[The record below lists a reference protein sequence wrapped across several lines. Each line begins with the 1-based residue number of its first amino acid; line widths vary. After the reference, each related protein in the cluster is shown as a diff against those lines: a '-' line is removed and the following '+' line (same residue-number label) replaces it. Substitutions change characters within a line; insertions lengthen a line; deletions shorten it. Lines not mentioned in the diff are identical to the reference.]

1 MHYLGAGHEL
11 LVCEFEFQDY
21 WHAESPAMPSGLTS
35 TPYNTLDSDPLDAA
49 SSLGSRSQPLNIA
62 LSTSDIFT
70 GDGRAMEV
78 LNVMSQIQRQLSV
91 ASSVHDLLEI
101 IVGVVHELTAFHCCM
116 IYQIRSI
123 LQWQG
128 CCRTRQPSCKQ

>member
-21 WHAESPAMPSGLTS
+21 WHAESPAMPGGLTS

-78 LNVMSQIQRQLSV
+78 LNMMSQNSEAALSG
-91 ASSVHDLLEI
+91 I
-101 IVGVVHELTAFHCCM
+101 KC
-116 IYQIRSI
+116 
-123 LQWQG
+123 
-128 CCRTRQPSCKQ
+128 P